1 MQRRLSTENC
11 WQPDRLPLTARLRRL
26 LAMDG
31 EAPNSPELAR
41 GLEDTLAVLDLHL
54 SDAEKQAAA
63 LLKAARRLRRAAR
76 EGNVASLPSAIAAA
90 QADAARAGE
99 PFANAAAALGYD
111 VAEAFASGAWL
122 DELAIAAKAAG
133 VVLVR
138 RDGRVTAYPV
148 ALRLD
153 GRAQGV
159 RVGRKL
165 ERRIRPSFLAAQLK
179 ALQQRPERF
188 NARQFLDRL
197 FLLYD
202 SKARAEDPA
211 WRPTRPGQGPLV
223 ALAELHDQLTVLPA
237 AAADYPKEEFVTDLL
252 RLDRQPDATGSHGH
266 RFELGGSTGRKGGK
280 RLTLF
285 DETGEQHDYYAIR
298 FILEPSNGR
307 ADDQAAAAR

>member
-1 MQRRLSTENC
+1 
-11 WQPDRLPLTARLRRL
+11 
-26 LAMDG
+26 MDA
-31 EAPNSPELAR
+31 EPSDASSLAR
-41 GLEDTLAVLDLHL
+41 GLEDTLAALDACL
-54 SDAEKQAAA
+54 SDAERRAAA
-63 LLKAARRLRRAAR
+63 LLKATRRLRRAAS
-76 EGNVASLPSAIAAA
+76 EGSVAILPAAIAAA
-90 QADAARAGE
+90 QSDAAQAGE
-99 PFANAAAALGYD
+99 PLADAAAALRYD

-122 DELAIAAKAAG
+122 DELAAAAKQAG

-159 RVGRKL
+159 RIGRRL

-197 FLLYD
+197 FRLYG
-202 SKARAEDPA
+202 SRARAEDPS
-211 WRPTRPGQGPLV
+211 WRPSRPGQGPLV
-223 ALAELHDQLTVLPA
+223 PLAELHDDLTLLPA
-237 AAADYPKEEFVTDLL
+237 AAADYPQEEFAADLL
-252 RLDRQPDATGSHGH
+252 RLDRQPDATGSQGH

-285 DETGEQHDYYAIR
+285 DEAGEQHDYYAIR
-298 FILEPSNGR
+298 FILEPSHGR